1 MIRHQNLTKGDF
13 LKVNCHVKY
22 ETVSV
27 NFLYLV
33 IIITLLVYLIFWM
46 DLLSINGFITTCIDH
61 VKNSSLIYVNLSNFD
76 KFHYTISKKSYLLN
90 TNTYH
95 TRKVIKMGKKSSS

>member
-76 KFHYTISKKSYLLN
+76 KFHYTISKKYIHYYQPS
-90 TNTYH
+90 H
-95 TRKVIKMGKKSSS
+95 QKVLKVWETVNSS